1 MAIFFRRKTMENN
14 HINRREFLKT
24 TAGTGLAAAIIS
36 GSSLATAIGADKS
49 THKEDKSLAF
59 FDVCCIRPDPSNSK
73 FILAGPAKPIWDV
86 LEKIHAKAQ
95 QFNAPLLSTTCLGIQ
110 RSEPGLSV
118 KDAIAKEGAKTD
130 KAFVA
135 MNASEAEV
143 KNALSC
149 RQIFLERHGY
159 STPEENVER
168 HAEGV
173 FLNNT
178 NAAKIVRALGDRHW
192 FVFGRG
198 FQYCGEAVGV
208 GLLALGQKVTIIED
222 AILPAGGEWSTKKT
236 AQKTE
241 EYLKSLGAQ
250 FATFESITF

>member
-1 MAIFFRRKTMENN
+1 MDNN

-36 GSSLATAIGADKS
+36 GTSLATAITTDKS
-49 THKEDKSLAF
+49 AEKQKELYGF
-59 FDVCCIRPDPSNSK
+59 FDVCCIRPDPDNSK
-73 FILAGPAKPIWDV
+73 FILAGPAKPIWDI
-86 LEKIHAKAQ
+86 LSRIHAKSQ
-95 QFNAPLLSTTCLGIQ
+95 QLNAPLLSTTCLGIQ

-118 KDAIAKEGAKTD
+118 KDTIAKEGAKTD
-130 KAFVA
+130 KAFIA
-135 MNASEAEV
+135 MNASEDEV
-143 KNALSC
+143 KKALSC
-149 RQIFLERHGY
+149 RQIFLERQGY
-159 STPEENVER
+159 STPQENVER

-178 NAAKIVRALGDRHW
+178 NAAKIVKGMGERHW

-198 FQYCGEAVGV
+198 FQYCGEAAAV

-236 AQKTE
+236 EQKTK

-250 FATFESITF
+250 FARFDSVLA